1 MSHIP
6 PHHGGDT
13 FFFCPPHSQIRPPHF
28 PHPEFVSPPLGSM
41 SPPDLRDVGGTRNYV
56 PPTMG
61 GMLQIMDQ
69 IPHGEWG
76 GQAKNTWCPPH
87 HAGDG
92 FNFGVPPTLGGTESQ
107 ISARSGGGSRKM
119 SPPPWGGCPPQ
130 TSPPRFRNQGSMPG
144 TEESVSPPPWGGW
157 DTMPYVIF
165 SDF

>member
-1 MSHIP
+1 M
-6 PHHGGDT
+6 GGT
-13 FFFCPPHSQIRPPHF
+13 LFFSVPPHSQIRPPHF

-61 GMLQIMDQ
+61 GMLQNLDQ

-107 ISARSGGGSRKM
+107 ISARSGGDREK
-119 SPPPWGGCPPQ
+119 CPPHHGGDV
-130 TSPPRFRNQGSMPG
+130 PPKLPPHDFEIRAPCRGQRKVCPPHHGGDG
-144 TEESVSPPPWGGW
+144 TLWKRL
-157 DTMPYVIF
+157 
-165 SDF
+165 